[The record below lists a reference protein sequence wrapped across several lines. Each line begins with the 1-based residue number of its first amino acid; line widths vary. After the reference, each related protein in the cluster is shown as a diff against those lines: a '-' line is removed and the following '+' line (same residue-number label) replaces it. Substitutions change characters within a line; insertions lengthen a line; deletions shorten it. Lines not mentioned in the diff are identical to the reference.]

1 VKSRFLTFIFIFSLV
16 SNAQSVRKYS
26 NEFLNIGVNA
36 NALAMGK
43 AVVANV
49 NDVTAGYWNPA
60 GLTQME
66 DSEISLMH
74 AAYFANIA
82 QYDYIGYAKPI
93 DNNSTIGFSLLRF
106 GVDDIMDTTELID
119 SEGNVDYNRIKLFSA
134 ADYAFLFSFA
144 QKPLMKDFSWGISA
158 KIVHRRIGKF
168 ANSLGFGFDAG
179 LQYQNENWSYGIMI
193 RDITTTYNSWTIN
206 EDEFKKIQNAIPYQ
220 NQELPETTEITI
232 PKMQLGL
239 GKKWEITRDIG
250 LQSNLDLN
258 VRFVETND
266 LLHTSFASVEPALGL
281 EADYLQIVYVRAGL
295 NNIQHTLELDN
306 SKSLSFQP
314 NIGVGFEYNGIH
326 IDYAL
331 TNIAS
336 VGNALYSNI
345 FSLKIDFESFR

>member
-1 VKSRFLTFIFIFSLV
+1 VKLRFLTFIYIFSLV

-43 AVVANV
+43 AVVSNV

-60 GLTQME
+60 GLTQLE

-74 AAYFANIA
+74 ASYFANIA
-82 QYDYIGYAKPI
+82 QYDYIGFAKPI
-93 DNNSTIGFSLLRF
+93 DKNATIGFSLLRF
-106 GVDDIMDTTELID
+106 GVDDILDTTELID
-119 SEGNVDYNRIKLFSA
+119 SEGNIDYNRIKLFSA
-134 ADYAFLFSFA
+134 ADYAFLFSYA
-144 QKPLMKDFSWGISA
+144 RRPLMKDFSWGINA

-168 ANSLGFGFDAG
+168 ATSIGFGFDAG
-179 LQYQNENWSYGIMI
+179 LQYQNENWSYGVML

-206 EDEFKKIQNAIPYQ
+206 DEEFKKIQNAIPNQ
-220 NQELPETTEITI
+220 NQELPETTELTI

-239 GKKWEITRDIG
+239 GKKWEITRDIA

-258 VRFVETND
+258 VRFTETND
-266 LLHTSFASVEPALGL
+266 LIHTSFAGIEPALGL
-281 EADYLQIVYVRAGL
+281 EANYLEMIYVRVGL
-295 NNIQHTLELDN
+295 NNIQHTLEFDN
-306 SKSLSFQP
+306 TQSLSLQP